1 MPGGLRAAEDSWPF
15 LYLRSPMIP
24 DLSWRG
30 NLVIAVVSLL
40 LLWRFGLPINPGQFS
55 KLNAAMLF
63 LGAGFMLLET
73 KAVVHGA
80 LVFGS
85 TWVVHTMVFSALLVM
100 ILGANLWVLKWKVRS
115 LTPFYLVLLAAMV
128 VNIAVPLDSF
138 LGLPRAL
145 QGVAVGALVFSPIFC
160 SGIIFAQ
167 LFARAEKPDQAL
179 AYNAAGAILGGLLE
193 NSSLLIGFQWLLALA
208 AAIYVAAWV
217 AGAGKGRSGGA
228 A

>member
-1 MPGGLRAAEDSWPF
+1 ME
-15 LYLRSPMIP
+15 
-24 DLSWRG
+24 
-30 NLVIAVVSLL
+30 
-40 LLWRFGLPINPGQFS
+40 
-55 KLNAAMLF
+55 
-63 LGAGFMLLET
+63 GA
-73 KAVVHGA
+73 
-80 LVFGS
+80 
-85 TWVVHTMVFSALLVM
+85 
-100 ILGANLWVLKWKVRS
+100 S

-160 SGIIFAQ
+160 AGIIFAR
-167 LFARAEKPDQAL
+167 LFAGAEKPDQAL

-217 AGAGKGRSGGA
+217 AGAGKGRA
-228 A
+228 AG